1 MKNLVARRTQAG
13 NNTHL
18 ANEDKSL
25 VCGTV
30 AKTVRINNLCSLEQ
44 AVTCSKCRKLAGWK
58 TIAGS
63 FQNRSSRGLDSSAWG
78 ANKGR

>member
-1 MKNLVARRTQAG
+1 MGNTARRTMNG
-13 NNTHL
+13 NTHL

-25 VCGTV
+25 VCGTI
-30 AKTVRINNLCSLEQ
+30 ASTVGLNHLCSLESIV
-44 AVTCSKCRKLAGWK
+44 ACSKCRKLAGWK

-63 FQNRSSRGLDSSAWG
+63 YQKRGSRGLDSSAWG